1 MRRSIYSCCLL
12 FLLFFLLYGC
22 SRPDPGLQGAAEET
36 AAPGASGSRWD
47 NTVNVRMPQAD
58 GICLTGNDA
67 VTIDIS
73 NTADGYLMARYNGA
87 ADKIKFFIT
96 TPDRIKY
103 TYDLMPSGQYSA
115 LPLTGG
121 SGDYTIQ
128 VMEHVQD
135 SLYSTLYSE
144 TLPVEIKD
152 EFSPFLYPNQYTWF
166 TAASSTVQKA
176 AEITADAADAL
187 DALGRIYNYVIHNI
201 RYDEEKARTVT
212 AGYLPDV
219 DETLSTGFGICFDY
233 AAVMTAMLRSQGI
246 PAKLEIGYSGEVYH
260 AWISAY
266 IDEKG
271 WISNIIYFDGQ
282 SWSLLDPTLAAANNA
297 QSVRE
302 YIGDGSNYTV
312 KYSR

>member
-12 FLLFFLLYGC
+12 FLLFFLLHGC
-22 SRPDPGLQGAAEET
+22 SRLDSGLQGVAQET
-36 AAPGASGSRWD
+36 TAPGKAGSRWD
-47 NTVNVRMPQAD
+47 NTVKVRMPQAD
-58 GICLTGNDA
+58 GIRLTGNDA

-96 TPDRIKY
+96 TPDLIKY
-103 TYDLMPSGQYSA
+103 TYDLQPSEQYSA

-121 SGDYTIQ
+121 NGSYTIQ

-144 TLPVEIKD
+144 TLSVEITN

-166 TAASSTVQKA
+166 TSASSAVQKA

-187 DALGRIYNYVIHNI
+187 DALGRIYNYVIRNI

-219 DETLSTGFGICFDY
+219 DETLSSGLGICFDY